1 MAIKFPER
9 NYFTLSELMKRW
21 GCEENDIR
29 GLIVTGEL
37 KLSCLINHVA
47 NLVTLV
53 DAVEDGRHYWSF
65 QQVVNDVLHEDLED
79 QETFKYK
86 MVSTKGFYYFL
97 LHDQTG
103 AFDCRFPYFSEDRNY
118 VPGSDTPCLMFTGRS
133 KEWDMFTEL
142 SVALA
147 RGVFSMEE
155 VAAFEAR
162 QGKTEQPPSAEK
174 PLGTTE
180 KNTLLTI
187 VAALAK
193 AQRIDIYQP
202 GRAAVAIEDLTD
214 KLGAHVSKRAIE
226 EHLKKIPN
234 ALETRMK

>member
-1 MAIKFPER
+1 
-9 NYFTLSELMKRW
+9 
-21 GCEENDIR
+21 
-29 GLIVTGEL
+29 
-37 KLSCLINHVA
+37 
-47 NLVTLV
+47 
-53 DAVEDGRHYWSF
+53 
-65 QQVVNDVLHEDLED
+65 
-79 QETFKYK
+79 
-86 MVSTKGFYYFL
+86 
-97 LHDQTG
+97 
-103 AFDCRFPYFSEDRNY
+103 
-118 VPGSDTPCLMFTGRS
+118 
-133 KEWDMFTEL
+133 MFTEL